1 MNAAVVL
8 TVALIGAVPPMLT
21 VLVTA
26 RRERRESRAA
36 RIQNAVDHG
45 RVIGHLSALRT
56 DVHELRSELG
66 RHIADDHR
74 TTADG

>member
-8 TVALIGAVPPMLT
+8 TVALIGALPPMLT
-21 VLVTA
+21 VLVTV
-26 RRERRESRAA
+26 RRERSEAQTA
-36 RIQNAVDHG
+36 RRQNAVDHG
-45 RVIGHLSALRT
+45 RVIGHLSALRS
-56 DVHELRSELG
+56 DVHELRTELG